1 MRAHRPRPRTLD
13 LAPGE
18 VEYLRG
24 HWAVLS
30 RLTEALR
37 SEPTVRLAVL
47 YGSTARG
54 EERSDSDYDVLV
66 DLRDEAASTSALA
79 RRLGEAVD
87 GHVDVARLSRVRSE
101 APFLLLQAL
110 HEGRVLADREGVWPA
125 LQAQRETIGRAARRQ
140 LRRSEAEA
148 AERIAELLEDV

>member
-1 MRAHRPRPRTLD
+1 M
-13 LAPGE
+13 
-18 VEYLRG
+18 RG
-24 HWAVLS
+24 HWTVLS
-30 RLTEALR
+30 RLTAALR
-37 SEPTVRLAVL
+37 NEPAVRLAVL
-47 YGSTARG
+47 YGSRARG

-101 APFLLLQAL
+101 APFLLLQVL
-110 HEGRVLADREGVWPA
+110 DEGRVLADREQVWPA

-140 LRRSEAEA
+140 LRRSEAA
-148 AERIAELLEDV
+148 AVEHLAELLEGS